1 MTVLDKFI
9 ETLQT
14 ADHKLTACFIN
25 KTAKLPCNYCIY
37 SESYM
42 HTLVCN
48 KEEDQTCENGIQQYI
63 EQEYS
68 EVE

>member
-1 MTVLDKFI
+1 MTVLEKFI

-14 ADHKLTACFIN
+14 ADTKLTACFIN
-25 KTAKLPCNYCIY
+25 KTAKVPCNYCVY

-48 KEEDQTCENGIQQYI
+48 KEENQTCEEGIQKYI
-63 EQEYS
+63 EKEWI
-68 EVE
+68 E